1 MKVAGFNLG
10 CKVNKYELDAILSDF
25 ETNGFDVVDF
35 EDVADVYIV
44 STCAVTSLAEK
55 KSRKYINRTKKLNPN
70 AITVALGCYIQREFN
85 SDKDENSLLSNE
97 LLSNIDLFIG
107 TEEKSKVFEYVQR
120 MLDEKN
126 KETHLFDVTKFDTYE
141 NQTIK
146 NVYETTRA
154 YVKIQDGCNN
164 FCSYCIIPY
173 TRGRERSRSLE
184 DTMQEIHLLEERGF
198 KEIVLTG
205 IEVAAYG
212 RDLDEDISL
221 IDVIEKVANETK
233 IERIRLSSLEQNIIT
248 DEFMERLLKIDK
260 FCPHFHL
267 SLQSGSDTVLKKMN
281 RKYDAAQYYSK
292 IELIRK
298 YMPFAAITTDIIV
311 GFPEETEDEYNE
323 TEEFA
328 KKVKF
333 ANIHIFPYSI
343 RTGTVA
349 AKKEQVPEEDKT
361 RREKKLESVK
371 IDSIL
376 NFSKLNEG
384 RVEEVLFEQE
394 VNVDGIYYYTG
405 HTKNFI
411 KTYAKSDKDITNQ
424 IYKVKLLK
432 SFEDGMNGEILWED

>member
-25 ETNGFDVVDF
+25 ETNGFEIVDF
-35 EDVADVYIV
+35 DDVADVYIV

-55 KSRKYINRTKKLNPN
+55 KSRKYINRTKKQNPN

-97 LLSNIDLFIG
+97 LLNNIDIFIG
-107 TEEKSKVFEYVQR
+107 TEEKSKVFEYV
-120 MLDEKN
+120 MKNLDEKK
-126 KETHLFDVTKFDTYE
+126 KEAHLFDVIKYDTYE
-141 NQTIK
+141 NQKVK
-146 NVYETTRA
+146 NVYEATRA

-173 TRGRERSRSLE
+173 TRGRERSRKIE
-184 DTMQEIHLLEERGF
+184 DAMEEIHLLEEKGF

-221 IDVIEKVANETK
+221 IDVIEKVASETS

-248 DEFMERLLKIDK
+248 DEFMERLSKIDK

-267 SLQSGSDTVLKKMN
+267 SLQSGSDGVLERMN
-281 RKYDAAQYYSK
+281 RKYDTEKYYSK
-292 IELIRK
+292 IDLIRK
-298 YMPFAAITTDIIV
+298 YMPYAAITTDIIV
-311 GFPEETEDEYNE
+311 GFPEETEEE
-323 TEEFA
+323 FEESCEFA

-349 AKKEQVPEEDKT
+349 AKKEQVPEEDKA
-361 RREKKLESVK
+361 RREKVLENVK

-376 NFSKLNEG
+376 NFNKLNEE

-394 VNVDGIYYYTG
+394 VNVDGVYYYTG

-411 KTYAKSDKDITNQ
+411 KTYVKSDKDITNK
-424 IYKVKLLK
+424 ILKVKLIK
-432 SFEDGMNGEILWED
+432 SFEDGMNGEIVWED